1 MFGVPVIIGYWWL
14 ACLPWLLQ
22 QLDEYNTDLNQ
33 NKCIQEHQGVLGCC
47 ASWSL
52 SWFAVAWNPQQVH
65 MRRFRVQLC
74 SIARE
79 LLFWASLEYDVHVQ
93 QRCQS
98 DTHPMK
104 PRLSF
109 AQGPAPKCPR
119 TGARHRG
126 PVRRSS
132 FPVDG
137 RGDDVARGFS
147 SVVLHPKTS
156 LPRLSADRNGKSAI
170 GHVTGCCPM
179 LPVLVMST

>member
-1 MFGVPVIIGYWWL
+1 MFWDAVHPGHYPGSQ
-14 ACLPWLLQ
+14 LPEILS
-22 QLDEYNTDLNQ
+22 
-33 NKCIQEHQGVLGCC
+33 KCTCGGFV
-47 ASWSL
+47 
-52 SWFAVAWNPQQVH
+52 FNY
-65 MRRFRVQLC
+65 VQL
-74 SIARE
+74 
-79 LLFWASLEYDVHVQ
+79 LESYCFEHDVHVQ